1 MRGISITSIFY
12 SHFRDVS
19 LMSFETLDRCYI
31 LIHIYQIF
39 LGAARNNLSLATNM
53 YYTSIL
59 LFGHHDISVR
69 LSEQMYQ

>member
-1 MRGISITSIFY
+1 
-12 SHFRDVS
+12 
-19 LMSFETLDRCYI
+19 MSFETLDRCYI

-39 LGAARNNLSLATNM
+39 FGAARNNLSLATNM

-69 LSEQMYQ
+69 LSEQMYQWMWQWRNQMSYDLSNINR